1 MCAAGFA
8 DVRVEDASE
17 NPARVASARHA
28 ARERRA
34 AEPDQ
39 VEGAEQNASTQR
51 SLRPSRPSR
60 ASGDSRGSPSSHGV
74 LDLRA
79 RPARRLTALGI
90 KHPAAQGWS

>member
-51 SLRPSRPSR
+51 FL
-60 ASGDSRGSPSSHGV
+60 ATV
-74 LDLRA
+74 ATLA
-79 RPARRLTALGI
+79 RERRLSRFA
-90 KHPAAQGWS
+90 